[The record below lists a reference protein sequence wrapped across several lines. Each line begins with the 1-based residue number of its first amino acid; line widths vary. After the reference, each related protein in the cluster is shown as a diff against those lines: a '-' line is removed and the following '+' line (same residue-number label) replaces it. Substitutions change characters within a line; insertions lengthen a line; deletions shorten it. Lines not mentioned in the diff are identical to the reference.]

1 MRTRGRMSG
10 LLMIAAVASLACG
23 RGRDSPTGPTRPPT
37 APGVLVGSWAGVVV
51 DDEAGSGTLELAIA
65 DQAAISLT
73 GSWAATFADS
83 SLGDRGT
90 LRGSVQSASQ
100 TPVTLTLESTVRTCG
115 APSPTFPGGPP
126 VVAMVL
132 AVSGDRMSG
141 TYFSFGCGPLRGG
154 KVDLTKR

>member
-1 MRTRGRMSG
+1 MRARGRTCG
-10 LLMIAAVASLACG
+10 LLVIAAFVCLACG

-37 APGVLVGSWAGVVV
+37 VPTVLVGSWAGMIV

-65 DQAAISLT
+65 DQVAISLT
-73 GSWAATFADS
+73 GSWAATFPDP
-83 SLGDRGT
+83 SLSDRGT
-90 LRGSVQSASQ
+90 LRGSGQSTSR
-100 TPVTLTLESTVRTCG
+100 TPVTLTLESTTRTCG

-132 AVSGDRMSG
+132 AVSGDLMSG

-154 KVDLTKR
+154 KVELTKR